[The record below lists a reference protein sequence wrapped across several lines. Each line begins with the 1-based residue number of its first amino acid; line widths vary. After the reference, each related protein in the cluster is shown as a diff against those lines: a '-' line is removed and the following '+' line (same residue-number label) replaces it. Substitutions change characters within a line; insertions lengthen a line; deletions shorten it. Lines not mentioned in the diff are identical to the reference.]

1 MGSEKSL
8 YELMNE
14 VSIVDFAAALL
25 LISVIVV
32 LIASQKDKLHEM
44 FESWRKKT
52 NFNENVMEL
61 INQLTEQNKQL
72 AEQNNKFQADLRKFA
87 ENRSND
93 REVSKQIRDNL
104 YGDINKL
111 HNQIDELRESN
122 KKSTR
127 ASIKDKIRVL
137 YNHCH
142 SIQKITDIEWDTLND
157 LIDDYESNDGTNSF
171 IHSKVAIEMYK
182 WERVSD
188 DEYGINGDDK

>member
-1 MGSEKSL
+1 MAEQKTL
-8 YELMNE
+8 FALMNE

-25 LISVIVV
+25 LISVLVI
-32 LIASQKDKLHEM
+32 LLASQREKLHEI
-44 FESWRKKT
+44 FESWRRKK

-61 INQLTEQNKQL
+61 IDHLAEQNKQL
-72 AEQNNKFQADLRKFA
+72 MEQNEKFQTDLRKFA
-87 ENRSND
+87 ENRSSD
-93 REVSKQIRDNL
+93 REVSRQIRDNL

>member
-1 MGSEKSL
+1 MGSGKSL

-14 VSIVDFAAALL
+14 VSIVDFASALL

-44 FESWRKKT
+44 FESWRRKT

-72 AEQNNKFQADLRKFA
+72 AEQNNQFQADLRKFA

-111 HNQIDELRESN
+111 HGQIQDLRESN